1 MSLAVTA
8 EPIPLQTDPE
18 GVVRVGGTRVTLDTV
33 VAAFQAGA
41 SPEEIVH
48 DYPALQLSD
57 VYAVLT
63 YYLRHQDAVDRY
75 LQSRREQAAEIRRQN
90 QARYDAQGLRERLLA
105 RLQR

>member
-63 YYLRHQDAVDRY
+63 YYLRHQDSVDRY
-75 LQSRREQAAEIRRQN
+75 LQQRRDQATEVRRQN
-90 QARYDAQGLRERLLA
+90 QARYGARGLRERLLA